1 MDEKKSRNLMI
12 RRIIVMVIVA
22 LILIAFYNPKL
33 LFFLSSH
40 QQKAV
45 QYFTENYIRA
55 FQPLK
60 DSEGGFDLLR
70 VGGMLLMFAM
80 CWLINAV
87 VQFALGFINPKKR
100 KAKTVKSLF
109 ASFIK
114 YIIVI
119 YAVIYAL
126 SMLGFNVGAVIASLG
141 VLGLII
147 GFGAQSLIEDIIT
160 GLFIVLEGQLQ
171 VGDIVAV
178 DDWRGTVTN
187 IGIRT
192 TTIVDTGNN
201 ARIVNNSD
209 IRNLVNLSG
218 VLSKAIILAP
228 IAYSTDLVKAEKCVK
243 DLCEKLPEM
252 YPDVFKKT
260 PVYMGVENLGS
271 SSVDLKIAADVDEEN
286 IFQAKRLMNREV
298 FLAFGKAKIE
308 IPFSQH
314 TIHMAKD

>member
-1 MDEKKSRNLMI
+1 MSGKKIKNI
-12 RRIIVMVIVA
+12 VTRRIIAILIIALLVIV
-22 LILIAFYNPKL
+22 FYKPSL
-33 LFFLSSH
+33 LFFLSDH
-40 QQKAV
+40 QQKAI
-45 QYFTENYIRA
+45 QYFTENYIKA

-60 DSEGGFDLLR
+60 DSEGGFDFLR
-70 VGGMLLMFAM
+70 LGGLALMFAE

-87 VQFALGFINPKKR
+87 IQFLLGLIKLKNKR
-100 KAKTVKSLF
+100 ANTMKSLF
-109 ASFIK
+109 ASFVK

-126 SMLGFNVGAVIASLG
+126 AILGFNVGAVIASLG

-187 IGIRT
+187 IGVRT

-209 IRNLVNLSG
+209 IRNLVNLSS
-218 VLSKAIILAP
+218 VLSKAIIIAP
-228 IAYSTDLVKAEKCVK
+228 IAYDTDLVKAEETVK
-243 DLCEKLPEM
+243 KLCEELPSM
-252 YPDVFKKT
+252 YPKIFKTVPK
-260 PVYMGVENLGS
+260 YLGVEALGN
-271 SSVDLKIAADVDEEN
+271 SSVDLKIAADVEEEE
-286 IFQAKRLMNREV
+286 IFNAKRLLNREV
-298 FLAFGKAKIE
+298 FLAFRKAGIE
-308 IPFSQH
+308 IPFNQ
-314 TIHMAKD
+314 TVVHMAKD

>member
-1 MDEKKSRNLMI
+1 MKKMKLSKGAI
-12 RRIIVMVIVA
+12 GKIIAIVIIA
-22 LILIAFYNPKL
+22 LVILAFYNPSL
-33 LFFLSSH
+33 LFFLSEH
-40 QQKAV
+40 QQKTV
-45 QYFTENYIRA
+45 QYFTENYVKA

-60 DSEGGFDLLR
+60 DADGSFDFLR
-70 VGGMLLMFAM
+70 VGGLLLMFAQ
-80 CWLINAV
+80 CWLVNAIA
-87 VQFALGFINPKKR
+87 QFLFKFVKPKSR
-100 KAKTVKSLF
+100 RGKTLLSL
-109 ASFIK
+109 ASSFFK

-119 YAVIYAL
+119 YAIVYAL
-126 SMLGFNVGAVIASLG
+126 SILGFNVGAVIASLG

-147 GFGAQSLIEDIIT
+147 GFGAQSLIEDVIT

-209 IRNLVNLSG
+209 IRNLVNLSN
-218 VLSKAIILAP
+218 VASKAIVLAP
-228 IAYSTDLVKAEKCVK
+228 IAYSTDLKKAEKTVR
-243 DLCEKLPEM
+243 DLCEELPKM
-252 YPDVFKKT
+252 YPDVFKVV
-260 PVYMGVENLGS
+260 PEYMGVENLGS
-271 SSVDLKIAADVDEEN
+271 SSVDLKIAADVDEAD
-286 IFQAKRLMNREV
+286 IFNAKRLLNREV
-298 FLAFGKAKIE
+298 FLAFGKAGIE

>member
-1 MDEKKSRNLMI
+1 MDEKKSRNVMI

-22 LILIAFYNPKL
+22 LIILAFYNPSM
-33 LFFLSSH
+33 LFFLSPH

-45 QYFTENYIRA
+45 QYFTENYIKA

-60 DSEGGFDLLR
+60 AADGSFDLLR
-70 VGGMLLMFAM
+70 VGGLLLMFVE
-80 CWLINAV
+80 CWLINAAL
-87 VQFALGFINPKKR
+87 QFILSLINPKKR
-100 KAKTVKSLF
+100 RARTIKSLF
-109 ASFIK
+109 ASFLK

-119 YAVIYAL
+119 YAIIYAL

-147 GFGAQSLIEDIIT
+147 GFGAQSLIEDVIT

-171 VGDIVAV
+171 VGDIVAI

-209 IRNLVNLSG
+209 IRNLVNLSN
-218 VLSKAIILAP
+218 VSSKAIVLAP
-228 IAYSTDLVKAEKCVK
+228 IAYSTDLEKAEKVVK
-243 DLCEKLPEM
+243 ALCEELPTM
-252 YPDVFKKT
+252 YPNIFKVV
-260 PVYMGVENLGS
+260 PQYLGVEALGS
-271 SSVDLKIAADVDEEN
+271 SSVDLKIAADVDEAN
-286 IFQAKRLMNREV
+286 IFTAKRLLNREV
-298 FLAFGKAKIE
+298 FLAFGKAGIE

>member
-1 MDEKKSRNLMI
+1 MNEKKINKGLI
-12 RRIIVMVIVA
+12 GKLIAIIIVA
-22 LILIAFYNPKL
+22 LVVIAFYNPKM

-60 DSEGGFDLLR
+60 DADGSFDLLR
-70 VGGMLLMFAM
+70 VGGLLLMFAE
-80 CWLINAV
+80 CWVINAV
-87 VQFALGFINPKKR
+87 LQFVLGLINPKKR
-100 KAKTVKSLF
+100 RAKTIKSLF
-109 ASFIK
+109 ASCLK
-114 YIIVI
+114 YVIVI

-147 GFGAQSLIEDIIT
+147 GFGAQSLIEDVIT

-178 DDWRGTVTN
+178 DDWRGPVTN

-209 IRNLVNLSG
+209 IRNLVNLSN
-218 VLSKAIILAP
+218 VASKAIILAP
-228 IAYSTDLVKAEKCVK
+228 IAYSTDLKKAEKVVK
-243 DLCEKLPEM
+243 DLCEELPKM
-252 YPDVFKKT
+252 YPEVFKT
-260 PVYMGVENLGS
+260 APVYMGVENLGS
-271 SSVDLKIAADVDEEN
+271 SSVDLKIAADVDEAD
-286 IFQAKRLMNREV
+286 IFNAKRLLNREV